1 MARIFCSAAKAALL
15 LSTASPLLAGAALA
29 GYGQDR
35 HAWPAQSSRWNA
47 VPVRS
52 EQVGYAASDACFRD
66 EYREQYV
73 PGTRDTPGYVK
84 TWSETVA
91 IPCAAPRSEPVIQ
104 ANRITPGW
112 VPVANVQPSEPAD
125 TNSCKEGSLLGGILG
140 AGLGGAISR
149 GKGRWIG
156 VPVGAVAGAL
166 VGCQIDGG

>member
-1 MARIFCSAAKAALL
+1 MTRIFSSAANAALL
-15 LSTASPLLAGAALA
+15 LSTASPLFAGPALA
-29 GYGQDR
+29 GYGAER
-35 HAWPAQSSRWNA
+35 SAWQTQSSRLNPPPLRA
-47 VPVRS
+47 
-52 EQVGYAASDACFRD
+52 EQVGYAASDSCYRD

-91 IPCAAPRSEPVIQ
+91 IPCEASRSAQLIQ
-104 ANRITPGW
+104 ANSVTPGW
-112 VPVANVQPSEPAD
+112 LPVANAQPAQKED